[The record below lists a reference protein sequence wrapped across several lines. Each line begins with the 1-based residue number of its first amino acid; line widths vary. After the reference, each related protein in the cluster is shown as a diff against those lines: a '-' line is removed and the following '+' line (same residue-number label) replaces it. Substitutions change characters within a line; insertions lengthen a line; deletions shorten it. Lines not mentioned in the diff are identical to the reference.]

1 MKGRGPTCDS
11 PAVAPVLACDSW
23 LPLSAPALSS
33 SRVSPWVSRVSAYLG
48 LLFSSLILLLAHCPL
63 QVEPPPPPP
72 PSPLLFKSLLGI
84 PFLFW
89 GTSQNWE
96 LVLFFL

>member
-48 LLFSSLILLLAHCPL
+48 TLVFVTHPAACTLPLAGGASSSSSPFSS
-63 QVEPPPPPP
+63 
-72 PSPLLFKSLLGI
+72 SF
-84 PFLFW
+84 
-89 GTSQNWE
+89 
-96 LVLFFL
+96 